1 MQLLL
6 QAAQHSRG
14 SISQPQQTTGSP
26 ITRFLALN
34 QHLSD
39 NPRADA
45 LPPVSHSPGI
55 VNPAASIA
63 EPITSTPTVTESHVT
78 QQNSA
83 SPGQTAVSLLTHPAS
98 QAPPPKFPSAS
109 TRQRSSNVNL
119 GNAEQEFQK
128 TALGA
133 LRSTVTQQEVE
144 LKTLRE
150 AIDIRNKRISQLE
163 AQVGHA
169 SNLLSDR
176 DIPQNLSEDRVGAL
190 VDKLQHICL
199 KFDQLT
205 GLPSN
210 NIVVNTCNSHQ
221 SPQVKNSTTQTEPT
235 NPLHSEELLSDP
247 GLQPQADAGVG
258 QDHEGGN
265 QSKSRNL

>member
-1 MQLLL
+1 M
-6 QAAQHSRG
+6 
-14 SISQPQQTTGSP
+14 
-26 ITRFLALN
+26 
-34 QHLSD
+34 
-39 NPRADA
+39 
-45 LPPVSHSPGI
+45 
-55 VNPAASIA
+55 
-63 EPITSTPTVTESHVT
+63 
-78 QQNSA
+78 
-83 SPGQTAVSLLTHPAS
+83 
-98 QAPPPKFPSAS
+98 
-109 TRQRSSNVNL
+109 
-119 GNAEQEFQK
+119 
-128 TALGA
+128 
-133 LRSTVTQQEVE
+133 TQQEVE

-176 DIPQNLSEDRVGAL
+176 DVPHNLSEDRVSGL

-210 NIVVNTCNSHQ
+210 NIVLNTCNSHQ
-221 SPQVKNSTTQTEPT
+221 SPQVRNSTTQTEPS
-235 NPLHSEELLSDP
+235 NPLHSEEPLSDH